1 MGQSPIEAYNSSN
14 ERPIKESKLSDDDP
28 FGLDPIIKGMDC
40 NIVKSRGHKEFTTFN
55 SFDCL
60 RDEHTDSVNSVG
72 GIASDGDPGE
82 EHNEAGLP
90 EHDIL
95 EPTKVEV
102 HDTDSTEDVTVR
114 EKEVEDTIAFGNK
127 IGAQLGEF
135 QDLVRGTIM
144 GEGVQ
149 TGLK

>member
-1 MGQSPIEAYNSSN
+1 M
-14 ERPIKESKLSDDDP
+14 L
-28 FGLDPIIKGMDC
+28 FF
-40 NIVKSRGHKEFTTFN
+40 KEFTTFN

-72 GIASDGDPGE
+72 GIASDGDPCE